1 MLTDIITERLRDA
14 GARFNANDN
23 ISQYIY
29 DGELRVI
36 EDELTDKFT
45 GVLRSLLI
53 DIENDPNSMET
64 PRRLA
69 KMYLHET
76 FRGRYYPAPKVT
88 AFPSDRA
95 AEARAME
102 TRLDGTTPVD
112 HNTRFQYTG
121 LLVIRADIKSTC
133 SHHHAPVTGTAYIGI
148 IPRGKVLGLSK
159 YIRIAQHVARRGCL
173 QEELTQDILKAIVNA
188 SGTQNVAVYIEARH
202 GCVENRGVAAHNSL
216 TQTVELGGLFYTE
229 SELRKE
235 FYDNIKLQQG
245 ADVR

>member
-1 MLTDIITERLRDA
+1 MLADIIAERLRKA
-14 GARFNANDN
+14 SVRFFANDN
-23 ISQYIY
+23 ISRFIY

-36 EDELTDKFT
+36 EDELADKFT
-45 GVLRSLLI
+45 DVLKTMII
-53 DIENDPNSMET
+53 DVENDPNSKDT
-64 PRRLA
+64 GRRLA

-76 FRGRYYPAPKVT
+76 FRGRYYPEPKVT
-88 AFPSDRA
+88 AFPSDRVD
-95 AEARAME
+95 EARPIE
-102 TRLDGTTPVD
+102 TDEHGEVLTKSKF
-112 HNTRFQYTG
+112 FQYTG
-121 LLVIRADIKSTC
+121 LLVVRADIKSTC

-148 IPRGKVLGLSK
+148 IPSGKVLGLSK

-173 QEELTQDILKAIVNA
+173 QEELTQDILKAIVSA